1 MVKEKSDKKKKEAP
15 ALTEVQE
22 DIEMGDVA
30 PEKVCYI
37 QALYNSCFDYRF
49 HHSHLRKRRRRRKRR

>member
-15 ALTEVQE
+15 DLTEVQE

-37 QALYNSCFDYRF
+37 QALYNSCFNCWF
-49 HHSHLRKRRRRRKRR
+49 SSS

>member
-1 MVKEKSDKKKKEAP
+1 MVKEKSDKKKEAQAP

-37 QALYNSCFDYRF
+37 QALYNSRRF
-49 HHSHLRKRRRRRKRR
+49 NYWFPLS

>member
-15 ALTEVQE
+15 ALTEVQ
-22 DIEMGDVA
+22 DIEMGDVT

-37 QALYNSCFDYRF
+37 
-49 HHSHLRKRRRRRKRR
+49 